1 MSQSTGRSHSLS
13 AVTLA
18 EGRELQR
25 VTPASRLYGANGLR
39 AGPDGRLFVAQV
51 SGSQISAI
59 DVDCGTVTT
68 VSPMGGAIVAPDD
81 LAFDEQG
88 NLFATEISE
97 GRVSMLTP
105 GGAARV
111 VYGDL
116 PCANPIT
123 FHQGRLFVGECRHQ
137 GRIVEL
143 DLDGGAP
150 RTLLDNVPMP
160 NAMEVGPDGKLYF
173 PVMETNEIWRLD
185 LKGGAP
191 EVVARNLGVPDSVK
205 FDADGFIVSTQAATG
220 QVLRI
225 NPATGERTELAQ
237 LAPGLDNLSFVDG
250 RLFVSS
256 FSGEITEILAGG
268 KTRSLLPAGM
278 NGPMGLTCDEHG
290 RLVIADGPY
299 CYSLR
304 AGGEPQVLGM
314 LFTPGSPGYS
324 RGITADGAGQFI
336 VTTGLGQ
343 VARWNPAEQ
352 SSELLAQGFDCLFG
366 VAVDDRGMV
375 IVAEAGRGRLLG
387 IAAGKVTELATGL
400 NQPKGVSVTDEG
412 EYLVSEEGAG
422 RVVKVVRG
430 GVDIV
435 LDGLQRPQGIVTAGE
450 WLYVLDVGTRSLIG
464 FNRVNG
470 TRKTLAADLPVGAP
484 PGIIPR
490 PIHPFPPLSGAM
502 GPFSDLAIGADGTL
516 YICADAEGS
525 VLAMT
530 PAGAVGQI

>member
-1 MSQSTGRSHSLS
+1 MSQSTSRSQSLS

-18 EGRELQR
+18 DGWELQR

-39 AGPDGRLFVAQV
+39 TAADGRLYVAQV

-59 DVDCGTVTT
+59 DVDSGMIST

-81 LAFDEQG
+81 LAFDDHG

-105 GGAARV
+105 SGATRV

-123 FHQGRLFVGECRHQ
+123 IHQGRLFAGECRHE

-150 RTLLDNVPMP
+150 RTLIENVPMP

-173 PVMETNEIWRLD
+173 PVMEANEIWRLD
-185 LKGGAP
+185 LKGGKP

-205 FDADGFIVSTQAATG
+205 FDAEGFIVSTQAATG

-225 NPATGERTELAQ
+225 SPATGEKTQLAQ
-237 LAPGLDNLSFVDG
+237 LAPGLDNLSFVGG

-268 KTRSLLPAGM
+268 QTRSLLPSGF
-278 NGPMGLTCDEHG
+278 NGPMGLTCDEQG
-290 RLVIADGPY
+290 CLVIADGPY
-299 CYSLR
+299 CYALR
-304 AGGEPQVLGM
+304 PGGEPQVLGM

-324 RGITADGAGQFI
+324 RGIAAAGGGEFI

-343 VARWNPAEQ
+343 VARWNPFEQ
-352 SSELLAQGFDCLFG
+352 SSQVLAQGFDRLFG
-366 VAVDDRGMV
+366 VAVDKRGAA

-387 IAAGKVTELATGL
+387 IASGEVTELATGL
-400 NQPKGVSVTDEG
+400 NQPRGVAITDDG
-412 EYLVSEEGAG
+412 EYLVAEEGAG
-422 RVVKVVRG
+422 RVVKVG
-430 GVDIV
+430 HGCADIV
-435 LDGLQRPQGIVTAGE
+435 VDGLQRPHGIATAGE
-450 WLYVLDVGTRSLIG
+450 RLYVLDAGERSLIE
-464 FNRVNG
+464 FHRASG
-470 TRKTLAADLPVGAP
+470 TRTTLAADLPVSAP
-484 PGIIPR
+484 PGISPR

-502 GPFSDLAIGADGTL
+502 GPFSDLALGADGTL

-525 VLAMT
+525 VLALR
-530 PAGAVGQI
+530 PAHAVGQV

>member
-1 MSQSTGRSHSLS
+1 MSQSSGRSQSLS

-18 EGRELQR
+18 EGWELQR

-39 AGPDGRLFVAQV
+39 TGADGRLYVAQV

-59 DVDCGTVTT
+59 NVDSGAVTT

-81 LAFDEQG
+81 LAFDDQG

-97 GRVSMLTP
+97 GRVSVLTSE
-105 GGAARV
+105 GVTRV

-123 FHQGRLFVGECRHQ
+123 FHQGRLFAGECRHE

-143 DLDGGAP
+143 NLDGGAP
-150 RTLLDNVPMP
+150 RTLIENVPMP

-185 LKGGAP
+185 LKGGEP
-191 EVVARNLGVPDSVK
+191 EVVARHLGVPDSVK

-225 NPATGERTELAQ
+225 NPATGERTQLAQ

-268 KTRSLLPAGM
+268 QTRSLLPAGM
-278 NGPMGLTCDEHG
+278 NGPMGLTCDQQG

-299 CYSLR
+299 CYVLS

-324 RGITADGAGQFI
+324 RGIAAAGAGEFI

-352 SSELLAQGFDCLFG
+352 RSEVLAQGFDRLFG
-366 VAVDDRGMV
+366 VAVDQRGAV

-387 IAAGKVTELATGL
+387 IAAGQVTELATGL
-400 NQPKGVSVTDEG
+400 KQPKGVAITDDG
-412 EYLVSEEGAG
+412 EYLVAEEAAG
-422 RVVKVVRG
+422 RVVKVTPG
-430 GVDIV
+430 GVDTV
-435 LDGLQRPQGIVTAGE
+435 VDGLQRPHGIAVAGE
-450 WLYVLDVGTRSLIG
+450 RLYVLDVGDRSLIEV
-464 FNRVNG
+464 NRVTG
-470 TRKTLAADLPVGAP
+470 ARKTLAADLPVGAP
-484 PGIIPR
+484 PGITPR

-502 GPFSDLAIGADGTL
+502 GPLSDLALSADGTL

-525 VLAMT
+525 VLALR
-530 PAGAVGQI
+530 PSAAAGHA